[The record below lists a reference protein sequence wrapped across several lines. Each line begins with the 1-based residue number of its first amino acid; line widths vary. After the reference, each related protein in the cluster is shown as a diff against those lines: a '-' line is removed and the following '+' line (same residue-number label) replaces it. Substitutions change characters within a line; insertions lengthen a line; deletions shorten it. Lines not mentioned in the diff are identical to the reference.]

1 MRTYGKLVAPDFFE
15 GYVRKGILSFV
26 EGESLEL
33 LKQIEQQLC
42 RLAPQ
47 NEYGYR
53 HLWIAVPRGD
63 ISQWCTKAEWDEE
76 NEGIALE
83 ELMSHQEQ
91 WEILSYQNQWKYHY
105 PLEIYWFNVGYAARY
120 DDEKEFHG
128 ITVRDGRDYCRAI
141 RGRYNGAKCLLDQ
154 KDFLEN
160 LLACIQELVD
170 DICADPDGYNAYVE
184 SHLPFQYRYGRIARK
199 DLDRIAPFRKLDIRD
214 PELAKEVLH
223 KIVARGFTPKKDFTI
238 REFLKYYHIAAMAF
252 HNALPKYGRTDD
264 VRFYTFHHG
273 DRFDGLD
280 LDDPKD
286 LEKIKYDHYGEIGL
300 TRLNIHAVNDN
311 LDGTLVRIDC
321 SYASMIANAVNVAVA
336 LYKAGAPLDMS
347 WAEMMLAAVEGTDE
361 VRIRPNTYHDYIGQD
376 CEGCGGTLEIPFEYE
391 LEGLEWDEK
400 SLTEV
405 IEAARWD
412 KLSEVK
418 PI

>member
-1 MRTYGKLVAPDFFE
+1 MKTYGKLVAPDFFV
-15 GYVRKGILSFV
+15 GYTRMGEWDFV
-26 EGESLEL
+26 KGESLEL
-33 LKQIEQQLC
+33 LKKIEILLC

-63 ISQWCTKAEWDEE
+63 ISQWCTREEWDEE
-76 NEGIALE
+76 NEGIAVE
-83 ELMSHQEQ
+83 GMMDYQEQ
-91 WEILSYQNQWKYHY
+91 WEYHY
-105 PLEIYWFNVGYAARY
+105 PFETYWFKVEYAARY
-120 DDEKEFHG
+120 DDEKEFHC
-128 ITVRDGRDYCRAI
+128 ITISDGRDYRRAI
-141 RGRYNGAKCLLDQ
+141 RGRDNGTSCGSHL
-154 KDFLEN
+154 KDILEK
-160 LLACIQELVD
+160 LLAGIEELID
-170 DICADPDGYNAYVE
+170 DICADPDGYNAYVA

-199 DLDRIAPFRKLDIRD
+199 ELDRIAPFCRLDIKD

-223 KIVARGFTPKKDFTI
+223 KIVAKEFTPKKNFTI

-252 HNALPKYGRTDD
+252 HNALPKYDRTDD
-264 VRFYTFHHG
+264 IRFYTFHHG

-280 LDDPKD
+280 LDEPKD
-286 LEKIKYDHYGEIGL
+286 LEKIKYDHYGEIDL

-321 SYASMIANAVNVAVA
+321 SYASMISKAVNVAVA

-361 VRIRPNTYHDYIGQD
+361 VRIRPNTYHDYIGHD

-400 SLTEV
+400 
-405 IEAARWD
+405 
-412 KLSEVK
+412 
-418 PI
+418 